1 MPAPLIDVRRTE
13 VPVREKLPSGLDALV
28 HRAHGSWHSRSSRSD
43 ELLAQALALHA
54 KIAALETLTD
64 GELRERVLKERAHLR
79 RLPEARWAESFAE
92 ALPLVAELARR
103 HLHLRPY
110 PVQIMGALGLARARL
125 VEMAT
130 GEGKT
135 LTIGLAAALMAWR
148 GRPLHVVTSN
158 DYLAQR
164 DAATL
169 APLYAACGLR
179 AAAVSAE
186 LDPAARR
193 EVYAADVVY
202 TTSKEL
208 VADFLRDRIVL
219 GTLAD
224 PGRRT
229 VARLIRPRG
238 AASPM
243 DHVVQRGLHT
253 AIVDEADNQLIDEAV
268 TPLIISRPQEDPAL
282 VAVCRSA
289 DRLAAGLLPGDHY
302 EVDTRHR
309 EVKLV
314 DGGRALIEQWC
325 AEAGPGRFHHPAW
338 VGVLVVQALQ
348 ARHFFLRDKQ
358 YVVVDGKVIIVDES
372 TGRLM
377 PGRSWR
383 LGLHQA
389 VEAKEGVD
397 ITQPN
402 ESLARLSFQRFFR
415 LFRHLSGITG
425 TASEAASEFWRVYEK
440 PLLVVPPNRPSRREA
455 WPARYYATADAKWHA
470 VVDEIVRLHEEG
482 RPVLIG
488 TRSVAASEHL
498 GNLLSKRFLSF
509 ALLNAHRHREEA
521 AIVHLAGERH
531 AITVATN
538 MAGRG
543 TDIRLGPGVAHAGGL
558 HVILTELHDSARID
572 RQLCGRSGRQGDPG
586 STRLFASLED
596 DLAERFMPAVVRRTL
611 LRWLAVRPE
620 EGRSLPAEGVQAS
633 VIGWWLR
640 RAQGSAQA
648 QSFRQRR
655 LVIEQDQELAEAL
668 IPGQGPDQF

>member
-1 MPAPLIDVRRTE
+1 MPAPLTEVRRTE
-13 VPVREKLPSGLDALV
+13 LPAREKLPSGLDAVV
-28 HRAHGSWHSRSSRSD
+28 HGAQGRWRRRVRQAAGLR
-43 ELLAQALALHA
+43 EQALRLHA
-54 KIAALETLTD
+54 DQGALEALD
-64 GELRERVLKERAHLR
+64 DSQLRVKVREQRARLR
-79 RLPEARWAESFAE
+79 RTPDARWSESFAE

-110 PVQIMGALGLARARL
+110 PVQLMGALGLAHGRL

-148 GRPLHVVTSN
+148 GRPVHVVTAN

-164 DAATL
+164 DATTIA
-169 APLYAACGLR
+169 ALYEACGVR
-179 AAAVSAE
+179 SSAVSGE

-193 EVYAADVVY
+193 HAYAAEVVY

-208 VADFLRDRIVL
+208 VADFLRDRILL
-219 GTLAD
+219 GPLAD
-224 PGRRT
+224 PARRM

-238 AASPM
+238 TVPAL
-243 DHVVQRGLHT
+243 DQTVQRGLHT
-253 AIVDEADNQLIDEAV
+253 VIVDEADNQLIDEAV
-268 TPLIISRPQEDPAL
+268 TPLIISRPHDDPTM
-282 VAVCRSA
+282 VAMCREA
-289 DRLAAGLLPGDHY
+289 DRVAAGLLPGEHY
-302 EVDTRHR
+302 ELEARHK
-309 EVKLV
+309 EVRLLPA
-314 DGGRALIEQWC
+314 GRALVTEWC
-325 AEAGPGRFHHPAW
+325 AESGSGRFRQPAW
-338 VGVLVVQALQ
+338 VSALVVQALQ

-358 YVVVDGKVIIVDES
+358 YVIVDGKVIIVDES

-389 VEAKEGVD
+389 VEAKEGVEV
-397 ITQPN
+397 TQPN

-425 TASEAASEFWRVYEK
+425 TAAEAAPEFWRMYDRA
-440 PLLVVPPNRPSRREA
+440 LLVVPPNRPSQRVA
-455 WPARYYATADAKWHA
+455 APARYFANADAKWAA
-470 VVDEIVRLHEEG
+470 VVEEIVRLHDEG
-482 RPVLIG
+482 RPVLVG

-498 GNLLSKRFLSF
+498 GRLLSNRLLSF
-509 ALLNAHRHREEA
+509 SLLNANHHREEA
-521 AIVHLAGERH
+521 GIVHLAGEPH

-543 TDIRLGPGVAHAGGL
+543 TDIRLGARVASAGGL

-572 RQLCGRSGRQGDPG
+572 RQLCGRAGRQGDPG

-596 DLAERFMPAVVRRTL
+596 DLAIQFMPKIVARSLR
-611 LRWLAVRPE
+611 RWLSTRPGGMPR
-620 EGRSLPAEGVQAS
+620 EGLEAS
-633 VIGWWLR
+633 MVAWWLR
-640 RAQGSAQA
+640 RAQRAAES

-655 LVIEQDQELAEAL
+655 MVMEQDQELAESL
-668 IPGQGPDQF
+668 IPGSGPDQF

>member
-1 MPAPLIDVRRTE
+1 MSAPLLDVRRTE
-13 VPVREKLPSGLDALV
+13 IPAKEKLPTGLDALV
-28 HRAHGSWHSRSSRSD
+28 HRAHGGWRSRAAEGR
-43 ELLAQALALHA
+43 LLNDQAMRLHA
-54 KIAALETLTD
+54 EGAALEDLSDT
-64 GELRERVLKERAHLR
+64 ELRTRMLAQRQRLR
-79 RLPEARWAESFAE
+79 RLSDARWADGFAD

-110 PVQIMGALGLARARL
+110 PVQLMGALGLARARL

-135 LTIGLAAALMAWR
+135 LTIGLAASLMAWR
-148 GRPLHVVTSN
+148 GRPLHVVTAN

-164 DAATL
+164 DAATNAAL
-169 APLYAACGLR
+169 FAACGVR
-179 AAAVSAE
+179 AAFVTSE
-186 LDPAARR
+186 SKPEERR
-193 EVYAADVVY
+193 EAYAADIVY
-202 TTSKEL
+202 TTSKEI

-219 GTLAD
+219 GPLAD
-224 PGRRT
+224 PGRRN

-238 AASPM
+238 TASPS
-243 DHVVQRGLHT
+243 DHIVQRGLHT
-253 AIVDEADNQLIDEAV
+253 VIVDEADNQLIDEAV
-268 TPLIISRPQEDPAL
+268 TPLIISRPQEDPAM
-282 VAVCRSA
+282 VKVCQAA
-289 DRLAAGLLPGDHY
+289 DRLAAGLLPGEHY
-302 EVDTRHR
+302 EVDARHK
-309 EVKLV
+309 EVRLLPA
-314 DGGRALIEQWC
+314 GRDFIAVWC
-325 AEAGPGRFHHPAW
+325 EEAGPARFHQPAW
-338 VGVLVVQALQ
+338 IGALVVQSLQ

-358 YVVVDGKVIIVDES
+358 YVIVEGKVIIVDES

-389 VEAKEGVD
+389 VEAKEGVE

-425 TASEAASEFWRVYEK
+425 TAAEAAPEFWRVYER
-440 PLLVVPPNRPSRREA
+440 PMLLVPPNRPNRRVSL
-455 WPARYYATADAKWHA
+455 PPRYFATAAAKWAA
-470 VVDEIVRLHEEG
+470 VVEEIVRLHDEG

-498 GNLLSKRFLSF
+498 GQLLSMKFLSF

-521 AIVHLAGERH
+521 TIVHLAGEPY

-543 TDIRLGPGVAHAGGL
+543 TDIRLGNGVAGGGGL

-572 RQLCGRSGRQGDPG
+572 RQLQGRAGRQGDPG
-586 STRLFASLED
+586 STRTFASLED
-596 DLAERFMPAVVRRTL
+596 DLAERFMPGIVLKGLNRFIP
-611 LRWLAVRPE
+611 PE
-620 EGRSLPAEGVQAS
+620 QTAPLEGRRADLV
-633 VIGWWLR
+633 GWWLR
-640 RAQGSAQA
+640 RAQRAAQA

-655 LVIEQDQELAEAL
+655 IVMQQDQQLAEAL
-668 IPGQGPDQF
+668 IPGRGPDSF